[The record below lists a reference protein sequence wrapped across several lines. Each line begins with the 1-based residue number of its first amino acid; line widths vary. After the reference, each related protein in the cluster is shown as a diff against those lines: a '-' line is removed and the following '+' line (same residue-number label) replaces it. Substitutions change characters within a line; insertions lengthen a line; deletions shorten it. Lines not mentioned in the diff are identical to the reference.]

1 MSSFTELNESQL
13 RQFIDAE
20 AVFRGHEEATEQV
33 LAVRG
38 SMIWKTTTSGRYL
51 VRTSSKGAQKSLG
64 RDGPEQQ
71 RIYAD
76 FHARKGEAETRLR
89 ALAEQLDLQERLN
102 RAQRVGRVPGVVIN
116 VLSEIA
122 AAGLGESFVVIG
134 THALYAYEAAA
145 GVRFQDG
152 AVATRDVD
160 LLFNMEK
167 RLAFS
172 SGLARLDTSLLSV
185 LRRADPS
192 FRLVEDQKYTAQN
205 DSGYQ
210 VDIVRRVAGE
220 HDPHP
225 YRMSGFEEDFWPVQV
240 AMGSRLMGARPFE
253 HVVVATT
260 GAMALMRTIHPLDFA
275 RIKRD
280 LAGRIDREPLKRRKD
295 LMQAEAIEGL
305 VSQYLP
311 QLKERVE
318 PVKAPDQSA
327 TRRRPKP

>member
-1 MSSFTELNESQL
+1 MPSFTELGESQL
-13 RQFIDAE
+13 RQFIDSE
-20 AVFRGHEEATEQV
+20 AVFRNHREANEQA

-38 SMIWKTTTSGRYL
+38 SMIWKNAPSGRYL

-71 RIYAD
+71 QIYAY
-76 FHARKGEAETRLR
+76 FHTRKADAEARQR
-89 ALAEQLDLQERLN
+89 ALAEQLQLQVRLN
-102 RAQRVGRVPGVVIN
+102 RAQRVGRVPSVVIN
-116 VLSEIA
+116 VLSEIE
-122 AAGLGESFVVIG
+122 AAGLGDSFVVIG

-172 SGLARLDTSLLSV
+172 SGLARLDMSLLSL
-185 LRRADPS
+185 LRKADS
-192 FRLVEDQKYTAQN
+192 TFQFIKNQKYTAQN

-210 VDIVRRVAGE
+210 VGIVRRVAGD
-220 HDPHP
+220 HNPHP

-240 AMGSRLMGARPFE
+240 AMGSQLMGARLFE

-260 GAMALMRTIHPLDFA
+260 GAMALMRTVHPLDFA

-295 LMQAEAIEGL
+295 LLQAEAIEGL

-311 QLKERVE
+311 HLLTRVE
-318 PVKAPDQSA
+318 AVKP
-327 TRRRPKP
+327 P

>member
-1 MSSFTELNESQL
+1 
-13 RQFIDAE
+13 
-20 AVFRGHEEATEQV
+20 
-33 LAVRG
+33 
-38 SMIWKTTTSGRYL
+38 MIWKNAPSGRYL

-71 RIYAD
+71 QIYAY
-76 FHARKGEAETRLR
+76 FHTRKADAEARQR
-89 ALAEQLDLQERLN
+89 ALAEQLQLQVRLN
-102 RAQRVGRVPGVVIN
+102 RAQRVGRVPSVVIN
-116 VLSEIA
+116 VLSEIE
-122 AAGLGESFVVIG
+122 AAGLGDSFVVIG

-172 SGLARLDTSLLSV
+172 SGLARLDMSLLSL
-185 LRRADPS
+185 LRKADS
-192 FRLVEDQKYTAQN
+192 TFQFIKNQKYTAQN

-210 VDIVRRVAGE
+210 VGIVRRVAGD
-220 HDPHP
+220 HNPHP

-240 AMGSRLMGARPFE
+240 AMGSQLMGARLFE

-260 GAMALMRTIHPLDFA
+260 GAMALMRTVHPLDFA

-295 LMQAEAIEGL
+295 LLQAEAIEGL

-311 QLKERVE
+311 HLLTRVE
-318 PVKAPDQSA
+318 AVKP
-327 TRRRPKP
+327 P